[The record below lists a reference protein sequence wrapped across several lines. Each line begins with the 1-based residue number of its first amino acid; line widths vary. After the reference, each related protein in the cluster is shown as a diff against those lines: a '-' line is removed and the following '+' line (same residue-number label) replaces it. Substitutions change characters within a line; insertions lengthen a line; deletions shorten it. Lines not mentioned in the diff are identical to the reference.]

1 MYGFIKSLGVK
12 RFLISEMPA
21 LGLSLLVSELAYKF
35 GSFILEC
42 GAFLTTWYF
51 FSLIIYYFPRTKQ
64 P

>member
-1 MYGFIKSLGVK
+1 MYAFIKSLGLK
-12 RFLISEMPA
+12 KFLISEMPA
-21 LGLSLLVSELAYKF
+21 LGLSLMVSELAFKF